1 VLAQG
6 CDPLEPPLAWR
17 PARLRRVGRGPAG
30 SGRMRP
36 SLPGRPVMPWRGR
49 DPLGY
54 PGCVPSL
61 PLSPLP

>member
-1 VLAQG
+1 
-6 CDPLEPPLAWR
+6 
-17 PARLRRVGRGPAG
+17 
-30 SGRMRP
+30 
-36 SLPGRPVMPWRGR
+36 MPWRGR